1 MTDVPRQR
9 HGGAADPQTVATVA
23 SGLAVVAL
31 TAVIVGIATGN
42 GGVAGV
48 AFTLAGGCVVAA
60 ALMILAMRLLRP
72 TPPPPTRLPADPAR
86 TLRVM
91 AADDLRLV
99 ADQTR
104 DRALTLAARAAGLGR
119 WATGL
124 LTAGGTLLA
133 LTMPVFWLAGDG
145 AQLPAGAAG
154 TVTLLLVA
162 ITPVAG
168 LALCRA
174 VMSGEW
180 APATALPAD
189 PGSGWNAESWRGE
202 ALRRT
207 AARWTVACAVN
218 ELVVERRRR
227 VVALMVAIL
236 GAEAVWM
243 VVVVL
248 ARIGRL

>member
-1 MTDVPRQR
+1 MSEAR
-9 HGGAADPQTVATVA
+9 HRRSGAADPQTVATVA
-23 SGLAVVAL
+23 SGLAVVGL

-48 AFTLAGGCVVAA
+48 AFTLAGGCVAA
-60 ALMILAMRLLRP
+60 AGLMMLAVRLLRP
-72 TPPPPTRLPADPAR
+72 TPPPPTLLPPDPAR
-86 TLRVM
+86 ALRVM
-91 AADDLRLV
+91 GAEDLRLV
-99 ADQTR
+99 AEQTR
-104 DRALTLAARAAGLGR
+104 DRGVALAARADGLGR

-124 LTAGGTLLA
+124 LAAGGALLA
-133 LTMPVFWLAGDG
+133 LMLPAFWLAGDAG
-145 AQLPAGAAG
+145 RLPAGGTG

-180 APATALPAD
+180 APATVLPAD
-189 PGSGWNAESWRGE
+189 PGSGWSSESWHTE
-202 ALRRT
+202 SLRRN
-207 AARWTVACAVN
+207 AARWTVACAVS

-227 VVALMVAIL
+227 IVALMVALL
-236 GAEAVWM
+236 GAEGVWM
-243 VVVVL
+243 VIVVL